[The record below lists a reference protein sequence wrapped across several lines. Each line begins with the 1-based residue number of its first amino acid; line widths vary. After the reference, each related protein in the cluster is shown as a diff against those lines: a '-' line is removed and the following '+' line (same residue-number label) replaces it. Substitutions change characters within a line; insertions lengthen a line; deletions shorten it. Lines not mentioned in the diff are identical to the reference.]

1 MKITSENCEI
11 TEICGVKAK
20 FLLKK
25 WEKKKKKE
33 RKEILSDNHS
43 FLHAQCTTN
52 PINSAHGM

>member
-25 WEKKKKKE
+25 GGKKKE
-33 RKEILSDNHS
+33 RKKG
-43 FLHAQCTTN
+43 
-52 PINSAHGM
+52 NSLRQS